1 MRGRFREARNLV
13 NTRSACPIGRGQPA
27 CHRTDRSIIPIHV
40 LDPLHPCD
48 RFVII
53 DSRKP
58 KFAFHKNFLASRI
71 DRGKRV
77 HSLSRHRSRRLRR
90 ASVGLFSQLQS
101 PVVGERLL
109 YMVANQKIVAAI
121 NEQMGN
127 EFSAMLQYY
136 AIAAHFGAEGL
147 RELSAHFYKQAEEE
161 KEHALRF
168 IQFVID
174 TGARVKIPAV
184 SAPQAHFEVAEDA
197 VKLSLEQEEQ
207 VTTQINALVS
217 MAKAESDYTAD
228 NFLQWFIK
236 EQLEEVASMGQL
248 LRVVQRAGEGNLLRV
263 EEYLA
268 REKDGGAVLSEEQ

>member
-1 MRGRFREARNLV
+1 
-13 NTRSACPIGRGQPA
+13 
-27 CHRTDRSIIPIHV
+27 
-40 LDPLHPCD
+40 
-48 RFVII
+48 
-53 DSRKP
+53 
-58 KFAFHKNFLASRI
+58 
-71 DRGKRV
+71 
-77 HSLSRHRSRRLRR
+77 
-90 ASVGLFSQLQS
+90 
-101 PVVGERLL
+101 
-109 YMVANQKIVAAI
+109 MVANQKIVAAI

-174 TGARVKIPAV
+174 TGARIPAV

-268 REKDGGAVLSEEQ
+268 REEGSGVGLNEKE

>member
-1 MRGRFREARNLV
+1 MALEMLKLEKNNRL
-13 NTRSACPIGRGQPA
+13 PA
-27 CHRTDRSIIPIHV
+27 
-40 LDPLHPCD
+40 LD
-48 RFVII
+48 
-53 DSRKP
+53 
-58 KFAFHKNFLASRI
+58 AFCITGELALSVRATETL
-71 DRGKRV
+71 G
-77 HSLSRHRSRRLRR
+77 LSRLR
-90 ASVGLFSQLQS
+90 LFSNCNRRWS
-101 PVVGERLL
+101 AREFFD
-109 YMVANQKIVAAI
+109 MIASQKIVAAI

-127 EFSAMLQYY
+127 EFGAMLQYY
-136 AIAAHFGAEGL
+136 AIAANFGAEGL
-147 RELSAHFYKQAEEE
+147 PELSTHFYKQAEEE

-207 VTTQINALVS
+207 VTTQINALLS
-217 MAKAESDYTAD
+217 MAKAESDYVTD

-263 EEYLA
+263 EEFLA
-268 REKDGGAVLSEEQ
+268 REKDSGVALSEEE